1 MDTETTH
8 GTSQEHH
15 AIGHIVPVRT
25 LFATATLLLIL
36 TVVTVA
42 VSKIDFGNLNIW
54 FALGIAVVK
63 GSLVLLFFMHLKYDR
78 PFNGL
83 VFVTSLAFVA
93 LFISFALTDTK
104 EYAHQIDTG
113 NAGLVEDELD
123 KTEKLTQI
131 ER

>member
-1 MDTETTH
+1 MTMDTETTH

-42 VSKIDFGNLNIW
+42 VSKIDFGNFNIW

-104 EYAHQIDTG
+104 EYAHQIDTDD
-113 NAGLVEDELD
+113 APRVQ
-123 KTEKLTQI
+123 EKLTKI
-131 ER
+131 EP